1 MIGDNSMSYYI
12 KDVVVMIE
20 YQGNGAGKILINDML
35 SFIKERAPKEWK
47 FCVEL
52 MSAYGKEDFYEKFG
66 FEKRPSATSGAEMFL
81 MISN

>member
-1 MIGDNSMSYYI
+1 MVSF
-12 KDVVVMIE
+12 
-20 YQGNGAGKILINDML
+20 NDML